1 MPGRGSLPACSVPVS
16 QLCNQLPPVLQ
27 VAFHDTI
34 KQQLMLLPL
43 LLLWWLPRS
52 VALLPAEVRSQ
63 AVGWA
68 LAAYAAV
75 GVLLPVTFS
84 YISDQLVRQRYL
96 AAKQLSCSQQRPEQH
111 SHQQQS

>member
-1 MPGRGSLPACSVPVS
+1 MPVS
-16 QLCNQLPPVLQ
+16 QLCNHLPPVLQ
-27 VAFHDTI
+27 VAFQDTI

-52 VALLPAEVRSQ
+52 IALLPAEVRSQ

-68 LAAYAAV
+68 SAAYAVV

-84 YISDQLVRQRYL
+84 YISDQHVRQRYL
-96 AAKQLSCSQQRPEQH
+96 TAKHLSCSQQHPEQH
-111 SHQQQS
+111 SHQHQS